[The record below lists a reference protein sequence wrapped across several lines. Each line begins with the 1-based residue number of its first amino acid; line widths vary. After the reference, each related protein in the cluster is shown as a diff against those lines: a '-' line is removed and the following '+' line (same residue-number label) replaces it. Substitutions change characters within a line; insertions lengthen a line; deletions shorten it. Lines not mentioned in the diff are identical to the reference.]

1 MITGTSQADVAL
13 LILPASDFAS
23 AFSDE
28 GQAREHT
35 LLAYTLGIRQ
45 LIVAVNKMDAVNW
58 DEKKFNEIKSEFEKF
73 VATVGFKK
81 ELVKYCPIS
90 GFNGDNLAEPSD
102 NLKWW
107 KGPTLV
113 ELLDACKVPKRP
125 TDKPLRVPLQDV
137 YKIGGIGTV
146 PVGRVESGVLKPDTK
161 VWFAPNH
168 VGTQLK
174 TVEMHHEQLK
184 EATPGMNVGFN
195 VKNLGVKDLKRGY
208 VMSYEDDHKVMKTQS
223 FVAQVIVTGKRKN
236 KAIKILEGYTPVLDC
251 HTSHIASKF
260 EKILDISDARGK
272 KIETEEGAKME
283 VTTGQSANI
292 KIVPTKEFVCE
303 PFKEFASLGRFAV
316 RDMKMTVAVGVVT
329 SVEKAD
335 LKDAKKKK

>member
-1 MITGTSQADVAL
+1 
-13 LILPASDFAS
+13 
-23 AFSDE
+23 
-28 GQAREHT
+28 
-35 LLAYTLGIRQ
+35 
-45 LIVAVNKMDAVNW
+45 
-58 DEKKFNEIKSEFEKF
+58 
-73 VATVGFKK
+73 
-81 ELVKYCPIS
+81 
-90 GFNGDNLAEPSD
+90 
-102 NLKWW
+102 LKWW
-107 KGPTLV
+107 TGPTLV
-113 ELLDACKVPKRP
+113 DILDACKVPKRP

-208 VMSYEDDHKVMKTQS
+208 VMSYDDDKKAMKTNS
-223 FVAQVIVTGKRKN
+223 FIAKVIVTGKRKN
-236 KAIKILEGYTPVLDC
+236 KPIKIHEGYTPVLDC
-251 HTSHIASKF
+251 HTSHIACKF
-260 EKILDISDARGK
+260 EEIQEVFNASGK
-272 KIETEEGAKME
+272 KVDEGEKS
-283 VTTGQSANI
+283 VSTGMSAVV
-292 KIVPTKEFVCE
+292 KVSPTKEFVCE
-303 PFKEFASLGRFAV
+303 PFNEFASLGRFAV

-329 SVEKAD
+329 STEKAE